1 MPTPKK
7 KVTKSKPLIART
19 NYTPKV
25 RRTKRHP
32 GDGNQM
38 QKLDVVKVVRPGEYQ
53 PNKRLKTAAAKKP
66 AATKK
71 RKVTYSTAKK
81 GNSIKKTV
89 TSRGGKKTKV
99 VNYTYTAPGKNSP
112 GNQKT
117 TTVTKKGKKGTSTKT
132 KIKTQGRG
140 KLKRLVQR
148 KQRGRIVKKAIKAG
162 TNKAKAKL
170 DSYERQQ

>member
-7 KVTKSKPLIART
+7 
-19 NYTPKV
+19 
-25 RRTKRHP
+25 
-32 GDGNQM
+32 
-38 QKLDVVKVVRPGEYQ
+38 
-53 PNKRLKTAAAKKP
+53 
-66 AATKK
+66 
-71 RKVTYSTAKK
+71 KVTYSTAKK
-81 GNSIKKTV
+81 GNSRKKTV

-99 VNYTYTAPGKNSP
+99 VNYTYSVGG

-117 TTVTKKGKKGTSTKT
+117 KTVTKEGKKGTSTKT

-148 KQRGRIVKKAIKAG
+148 KQRGGIVKKAIKAG

-170 DSYERQQ
+170 DSYESAGKGRRTIRKVRKLYNQKTGL